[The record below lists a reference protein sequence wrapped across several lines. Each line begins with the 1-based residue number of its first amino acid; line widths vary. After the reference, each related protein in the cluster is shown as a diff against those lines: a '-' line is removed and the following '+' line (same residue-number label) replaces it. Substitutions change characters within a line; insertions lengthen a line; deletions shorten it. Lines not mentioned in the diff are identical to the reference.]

1 VSYLQAVLVS
11 EARRAG
17 RAVRSALLRH
27 RRIVGRPLGL
37 ILWQLGAEPFTAAAV
52 AWGFGLAERTQVVPG
67 EPRNRDL
74 AYRALAQVAH
84 AFNAW
89 FEAGGAGGSAP
100 QIVVPNRGNLSLLGR
115 LGRRLAY
122 LPLDGPY
129 AADPALIRFGRHL
142 RFLAERARH
151 PGQQL
156 ALVLTDLLSSHWTS
170 ELSDLERQNLPAL
183 DAVIEPP
190 RGIDAQAALLAAEGI
205 EIGPVP
211 SAADDE
217 QVDRLLT
224 EFNQKRNGSTA
235 EAAVATLRAPLEA
248 HYAGLI
254 DRGWP
259 LLWQSLERE
268 RRWPE
273 APSVER
279 RWAED
284 VEAYERHLEWVT
296 QKDGGYRTRQTNAQ
310 AARTL
315 RTWEEA
321 QRLELAEEAIDDP
334 LRMIPY
340 LLTDEAVVG
349 EIASVDL
356 NHVEPGLKRAVRRP
370 LFELE
375 TEDRCRIPTGK
386 ALFWTR
392 TPRAPAYTVVGI
404 RAGGRRGGSIVTLM
418 HETSAGQWERPFVGQ
433 EVIFSAHHVHSAPL
447 LMLPATAPWTHSPK
461 VDPEL
466 SIDSADDEGSGG

>member
-1 VSYLQAVLVS
+1 MLSARGEEENAPDFEGARLFWRTTSPLPGPSRCPESGLGSESRSGSEHADCPVRQSVS
-11 EARRAG
+11 RAPAPATSSSPP
-17 RAVRSALLRH
+17 RY
-27 RRIVGRPLGL
+27 
-37 ILWQLGAEPFTAAAV
+37 WAAA
-52 AWGFGLAERTQVVPG
+52 
-67 EPRNRDL
+67 
-74 AYRALAQVAH
+74 
-84 AFNAW
+84 
-89 FEAGGAGGSAP
+89 
-100 QIVVPNRGNLSLLGR
+100 R
-115 LGRRLAY
+115 LRLAY
-122 LPLDGPY
+122 LL
-129 AADPALIRFGRHL
+129 
-142 RFLAERARH
+142 
-151 PGQQL
+151 
-156 ALVLTDLLSSHWTS
+156 
-170 ELSDLERQNLPAL
+170 
-183 DAVIEPP
+183 
-190 RGIDAQAALLAAEGI
+190 
-205 EIGPVP
+205 GPVP
-211 SAADDE
+211 SAADDGR
-217 QVDRLLT
+217 VDRLLT

-235 EAAVATLRAPLEA
+235 EAVVATLRAPLAA

-279 RWAED
+279 RWTED

-310 AARTL
+310 AVRTL

-461 VDPEL
+461 VEPEL